1 MPALF
6 ASRRAMPRRISTIS
20 ISCSTGGAGCQGPA
34 FGLADIAAVAQIS
47 VADYLGGI
55 EWDGHDAARTW
66 YSALKSRPTFRP
78 MLGERMEGLPPPA
91 HYDKLDF

>member
-1 MPALF
+1 M
-6 ASRRAMPRRISTIS
+6 
-20 ISCSTGGAGCQGPA
+20 
-34 FGLADIAAVAQIS
+34 ADVAAAAHIS

-55 EWDGHDAARTW
+55 DWDGHDSTRQW

-78 MLGERMEGLPPPA
+78 MLGEKMEGLPPPP

>member
-1 MPALF
+1 
-6 ASRRAMPRRISTIS
+6 
-20 ISCSTGGAGCQGPA
+20 
-34 FGLADIAAVAQIS
+34 VAQVS

-55 EWDGHDAARTW
+55 EWNGHDAARIW

-78 MLGERMEGLPPPA
+78 MLAERMEGLPPPP